1 MDKYNFKF
9 NILTKLFKKI
19 LGEKKT
25 LIMELLVENMDEKYL
40 VKYTIKE
47 ICDELEVSKPTVI
60 QTFKLLEE
68 KGVLTKIKNGLY
80 RLNLSDEL

>member
-1 MDKYNFKF
+1 
-9 NILTKLFKKI
+9 
-19 LGEKKT
+19 
-25 LIMELLVENMDEKYL
+25 MDEKYL

>member
-1 MDKYNFKF
+1 M
-9 NILTKLFKKI
+9 LTKLFKKI